1 MSFVIHALPAAAF
14 APLFAL
20 SPDELAARG
29 GVLRVA
35 DRCPGFPCR
44 VSLRDAEVGE
54 TVVLVHY
61 EHQRASSPFRA
72 SHAIYVR
79 RNAIE
84 ARIEPGRI
92 PELLHARLLSVRA
105 FDDAGM
111 MVDADVVEGHSLAPM
126 LDRMLS
132 SRDVAYVHLH
142 FAKPGCYAA
151 RVDREA
157 CPA

>member
-1 MSFVIHALPAAAF
+1 MSFVIHALPAAPF

-61 EHQRASSPFRA
+61 EHQPASSPFRA

-79 RNAIE
+79 RNATE
-84 ARIEPGRI
+84 ARPRPGQV
-92 PELLHARLLSVRA
+92 PELFHARLLSVRA

-111 MVDADVVEGHSLAPM
+111 LVDADVVEGRALEPM
-126 LDRMLS
+126 IDRMLS
-132 SRDVAYVHLH
+132 SRDAAYLHLH

-151 RVDREA
+151 RVDRVA
-157 CPA
+157 TPA

>member
-1 MSFVIHALPAAAF
+1 MSFVIHALPAAPF
-14 APLFAL
+14 APLFML
-20 SPDELAARG
+20 SADELAARG

-44 VSLRDAEVGE
+44 VSLRDAEIGE

-61 EHQRASSPFRA
+61 EHQPARSPFRA

-84 ARIEPGRI
+84 ARARPGWV
-92 PELLHARLLSVRA
+92 PELFHARLMSVRA
-105 FDDAGM
+105 FDGAGM
-111 MVDADVVEGHSLAPM
+111 LVDADVVEGSALEPVI
-126 LDRMLS
+126 DRMLS
-132 SRDVAYVHLH
+132 SRDAAYLHLH